1 MRIGKPETRNPK
13 PESNPNDETRNKA
26 VFVIRISD
34 LIRVSG
40 FGFLV
45 CLLAACTG
53 NAQSRQ
59 SLDGANQSLNAS
71 QYDQAIRATDSVL
84 SSSDS
89 AAYAEA
95 WYIRGYAIEKR
106 PKQDNA
112 AAQRDLSLAADSYSR
127 GLASNPRPS
136 LAARLHAQLGNVA
149 YYQQDYSTAVRELTA
164 AFDTLDSSQP
174 KDLVLYHIG
183 IGQQRLGRFEDA
195 DQTFTRLQQ
204 IYPTS
209 PYAARAR
216 DHQGVRG
223 FYVQLG
229 EYSQPADIN
238 RAAGAI
244 SAAGS
249 VPLQTS
255 RGGLTVIRTA
265 DVPSFAQAEE
275 LRSRLAGQYPDARV
289 MP

>member
-1 MRIGKPETRNPK
+1 MRNGKPETRNQK
-13 PESNPNDETRNKA
+13 SESIANDQTRNNA
-26 VFVIRISD
+26 RFVM
-34 LIRVSG
+34 RVSALILVSA
-40 FGFLV
+40 FWFLV

-71 QYDQAIRATDSVL
+71 QYDQAIRDTDSVL

-112 AAQRDLSLAADSYSR
+112 AAQRDLSLAADSYNR

-164 AFDTLDSSQP
+164 AFDTLENSQP

-195 DQTFTRLQQ
+195 DRTFTRLQQ

-244 SAAGS
+244 GAAGS
-249 VPLQTS
+249 VPLQAS

>member
-1 MRIGKPETRNPK
+1 LI
-13 PESNPNDETRNKA
+13 
-26 VFVIRISD
+26 IRISN
-34 LIRVSG
+34 LIRHSN
-40 FGFLV
+40 FEFLILV
-45 CLLAACTG
+45 LLAACTG

-59 SLDGANQSLNAS
+59 ALDAANHSLNAS
-71 QYDQAIRATDSVL
+71 QYDQAIRDTDSVL

-106 PKQDNA
+106 SPKADNA
-112 AAQRDLSLAADSYSR
+112 AAQRDLALAADSYSR
-127 GLASNPRPS
+127 GLACNPRPS

-149 YYQQDYSTAVRELTA
+149 YYQQDYSAAVRELTA
-164 AFDTLDSSQP
+164 AFGMMDSSQP

-195 DQTFTRLQQ
+195 DRTFVRLRQ

-209 PYAARAR
+209 SYASRAR
-216 DHQGVRG
+216 DHEGVRG

-229 EYSQPADIN
+229 EYSQAADIN

-255 RGGLTVIRTA
+255 GKGLTVIRTA

-275 LRSRLAGQYPDARV
+275 LRSRLAGEYPDARV